1 MIPDAAASGTVSS
14 LLSVECRMPV
24 RRRKRDTRFS
34 ARRQPDRYAG
44 AANRKGSDNFASK
57 LTEKD
62 VVKARQMHKRGTPLH
77 ELADKFGVHASTMSR
92 ALRRLTFKHV
102 R

>member
-1 MIPDAAASGTVSS
+1 
-14 LLSVECRMPV
+14 MPG
-24 RRRKRDTRFS
+24 RKRDTRFS
-34 ARRQPDRYAG
+34 ARRQPARYAG

-62 VVKARQMHKRGTPLH
+62 VSKARQMHKKGMALH

-92 ALRRLTFKHV
+92 ALRKLTFRHV
-102 R
+102 K

>member
-1 MIPDAAASGTVSS
+1 MILDATASGIRSS
-14 LLSVECRMPV
+14 LLYVECRMPV

>member
-1 MIPDAAASGTVSS
+1 
-14 LLSVECRMPV
+14 MPG
-24 RRRKRDTRFS
+24 RKRDTRFS
-34 ARRQPDRYAG
+34 SRRQPARYAG

-62 VVKARQMHKRGTPLH
+62 VSKARAMHKKRMALH

-92 ALRRLTFKHV
+92 ALRKLTFRHV
-102 R
+102 K